1 MKTSVATV
9 CLSGGLVE
17 KLHAC
22 AAAGFDGVEIM
33 DADLVGAYES
43 PEEIRTLCERLG
55 LRIDMY
61 QPFRDV
67 EGVDEDTF
75 ADTLR
80 RAAAKFDVME
90 RLGTDLMLVCSNAGT
105 ATIDDDALAA
115 DQLGRLADL
124 AAQRGIRL
132 AYEALAWGRFVDDYR
147 RAWRIVERANRPNLG
162 VCLDSFHILSR
173 GHDPAQIEDIPGDR
187 IFFLQLA
194 DAPAL
199 DMDVLQWSRHH
210 RLFPGEGD
218 FDLTGFLGHVLR
230 AGYTGPLSL
239 EVFNDTFRQT
249 PVYRTAAHAQRSLVW
264 LAERTAA
271 QGGLAGPAQPDR
283 LPAPQPAHGIDFVE
297 VAGEDLHALDRMLDQ
312 LGFAFRGR
320 HRSKPVRL
328 WSAGSARLIL
338 NEQVREDV
346 PRLSAFGLIVD
357 DAEAASARAAALG
370 AESVY
375 RRTYTGEVELRAV
388 TSPDGT
394 EVYWNDRDPEHGW
407 PAEFEGGSHHAAFTA
422 EVDHINVGFAWQD
435 FDEAVLF
442 MRSVVALEAE
452 PVAEVPGTRGLVRSQ
467 VMRSPDSI
475 VRLPMNLAPPTAP
488 VPDRHIALRV
498 DDVVAVARAA
508 RERGLAFL
516 PVPDNYYDDLQA
528 KFALDAD
535 LLADLRELD
544 LLYDRDADG
553 EFIHFYTPT
562 IGGVFLEFVER
573 RGGYDGYGAPNAP
586 VRLSAQ
592 RQLTEAEVAAGGS
605 AAGHGAGR
613 SA

>member
-1 MKTSVATV
+1 MRTSVATV

-22 AAAGFDGVEIM
+22 ASAGFDGVEIM
-33 DADLVGAYES
+33 DADLVAAYES

-55 LRIDMY
+55 LTIDMY

-67 EGVDEDTF
+67 EGVDEQMF
-75 ADTLR
+75 ADNLR
-80 RAAAKFDVME
+80 RAEAKFDVME
-90 RLGTDLMLVCSNAGT
+90 RLGTDLILLCSNAGT
-105 ATIDDDALAA
+105 ATIDDDDLVA

-124 AAQRGIRL
+124 AAQRGIRI

-147 RAWRIVERANRPNLG
+147 HAWRIVQKADRPNLG

-173 GHDPAQIEDIPGDR
+173 GHDPAEIETIPGEK

-230 AGYTGPLSL
+230 AGYSGPLSL

-249 PVYRTAAHAQRSLVW
+249 AVFRTAGHARRSLTWLADRTAHAEGRDTGRLID
-264 LAERTAA
+264 A
-271 QGGLAGPAQPDR
+271 QH
-283 LPAPQPAHGIDFVE
+283 AHGIDFVE
-297 VAGEDLHALDRMLDQ
+297 ISGEDLHDLDQLLDR

-320 HRSKPVRL
+320 HCSKPVRL
-328 WSAGSARLIL
+328 WTAGGARIIL
-338 NEQVREDV
+338 NEQLRLDS
-346 PRLSAFGLIVD
+346 PRLTAIGLTVD
-357 DAEAASARAAALG
+357 DATAASQRAASLG
-370 AESVY
+370 ADPVY
-375 RRTYTGEVELRAV
+375 RRTYRDEVELRAV
-388 TSPDGT
+388 ASPDGT
-394 EVYWNDRDPEHGW
+394 EVYWNDDDPEASW
-407 PAEFEGGSHHAAFTA
+407 VAEFEGGTADAAFTGDI
-422 EVDHINVGFAWQD
+422 DHINVSYAWQD

-442 MRSVVALEAE
+442 MRSVVALDAE
-452 PVAEVPGTRGLVRSQ
+452 PVAEVPGPRGLVRSQ
-467 VMRSPDSI
+467 VMRSPDRI

-488 VPDRHIALRV
+488 VPHRHIAVRV
-498 DDVVAVARAA
+498 DDAVAVARAA
-508 RERGLAFL
+508 HEKGLEFL
-516 PVPDNYYDDLQA
+516 PVPHNYYDDLQA
-528 KFALDAD
+528 RFALDAE
-535 LLADLRELD
+535 LLEALQGLD
-544 LLYDRDADG
+544 LLYDRDAHG

-562 IGGVFLEFVER
+562 FGGVFLEIVER

-592 RQLTEAEVAAGGS
+592 RQVNAWTDAHGSGAEEPPA
-605 AAGHGAGR
+605 
-613 SA
+613 